1 MSKQLE
7 YYASLDYP
15 VMIRA
20 IPIDQ
25 GGGYVATIPSLG
37 SQAFVGD
44 GETPQE
50 AYKNLQAAKR
60 EIFEEYLH
68 EGLPIPEPPSEH
80 ELGEYSGKFVIR
92 MPRELH
98 ARLAHAALEN
108 DVSLNQYAVY
118 ALSSFQS
125 GQDSISQMREIVAS
139 TRTAI
144 WQDEPERKV
153 MQDRYYVRSSSLLIK
168 PEFLK
173 EAEHEKVA

>member
-20 IPIDQ
+20 IPVDQ

-50 AYKNLQAAKR
+50 AYENLQAAKR
-60 EIFEEYLH
+60 EIFEEYLD
-68 EGLPIPEPPSEH
+68 EGLPIPEPPSMA
-80 ELGEYSGKFVIR
+80 ELEEYSGKFIVR
-92 MPRELH
+92 MPRDLH
-98 ARLAHAALEN
+98 ARLAHAALDN
-108 DVSLNQYAVY
+108 GVSLNQYATY

-125 GQDSISQMREIVAS
+125 GQDSISQMREIVAGM
-139 TRTAI
+139 RTAF
-144 WQDEPERKV
+144 WQDEPERKAI
-153 MQDRYYVRSSSLLIK
+153 QDEYRVRSGSSFIK
-168 PEFLK
+168 PEFLV
-173 EAEHEKVA
+173 EAEYEEVA